1 MSARACWLLLGF
13 LALGCGKAPGEPVT
27 LSFVGDVLPDSKA
40 GRAMAR
46 GEDRFAKAAGLLDA
60 DFSIAN
66 LECPVATSGTAVDKV
81 YTFRAEPSTLPRLR
95 HYFDAVSVA
104 NNHSGDYGPGAF
116 QETLEQ
122 LHKAKLPYF
131 GGGRDLAE
139 AHAPL
144 ILKKHGVTIAL
155 LGYDDFHPRSFE
167 ASPEGP
173 GVAWAEEPQM
183 VLDIARARA
192 AGADVV
198 LPFLHWGWE
207 NEPGPSAHQR
217 TLARLL
223 IDAGAD
229 AVIGAHPHVTQGA
242 EMYRGKPIVYSLG
255 NFLFDLLDLPENAL
269 GWRLRLV
276 VDRRGV
282 VGASIAGVRIDDEG
296 TPSPEPALA
305 TPVLSRGLGW

>member
-1 MSARACWLLLGF
+1 M
-13 LALGCGKAPGEPVT
+13 T
-27 LSFVGDVLPDSKA
+27 LSFVGDVLLDSKA

-46 GEDRFAKAAGLLDA
+46 GEDRLAQVAGLLDA

-66 LECPVATSGTAVDKV
+66 LECAVATSGAAVDKV
-81 YTFRAEPSTLPRLR
+81 YTFRAEPSTLPRL
-95 HYFDAVSVA
+95 HQYFDAVSVA
-104 NNHSGDYGPGAF
+104 NNHSGDYGPRAF
-116 QETLEQ
+116 QETLEH
-122 LHKAKLPYF
+122 LRKAQLPYF
-131 GGGRDLAE
+131 GGGRELAE

-144 ILKKHGVTIAL
+144 MLRKRGVTIAL

-167 ASPEGP
+167 ASPGAP

-183 VLDIARARA
+183 VFDIARARA
-192 AGADVV
+192 TGADVV

-207 NEPGPSAHQR
+207 NEPGPSSRQR
-217 TLARLL
+217 ELARLL

-255 NFLFDLLDLPENAL
+255 NFVFDLIDQPENAL

-276 VDRRGV
+276 VDRGGV
-282 VGASIAGVRIDDEG
+282 VSFSTASVRIDDDG
-296 TPSPEPALA
+296 APFPMLGGASPCGA
-305 TPVLSRGLGW
+305 RGDSSVSSCRGQAR